1 MLLYTSHSFY
11 NPLRST
17 FWIIASYNQLSGFLS
32 LSKHLGSGLTR
43 GKKSA
48 NAPYHRPSR
57 NLANILILLA
67 RQELNPLPPNGFHMF
82 HCPIASL
89 IPSESTTLSNL
100 YIDAKHITSAPAL
113 ICFLLIQLN
122 LFQYNPH
129 NINIIVIII
138 NIFCCACRKKYY
150 IHQKTF
156 WKARTKQCH
165 CPQLTLTNVSL
176 GFEHCCYQ
184 CKYCKNGSCVGGV
197 GVIPTLPQHISKGH
211 YSSSF

>member
-67 RQELNPLPPNGFHMF
+67 RQEHTPLPPNGFHMF

-138 NIFCCACRKKYY
+138 NIFAVPVEKNITYIRKPSGKLEQNSATAPNW
-150 IHQKTF
+150 H
-156 WKARTKQCH
+156 
-165 CPQLTLTNVSL
+165 
-176 GFEHCCYQ
+176 
-184 CKYCKNGSCVGGV
+184 
-197 GVIPTLPQHISKGH
+197 
-211 YSSSF
+211 

>member
-17 FWIIASYNQLSGFLS
+17 FWIIASYNQLSGFLR

-43 GKKSA
+43 EKNSA
-48 NAPYHRPSR
+48 NAPHRWPFR

-67 RQELNPLPPNGFHMF
+67 RQEHKTPPNGFHMF

-122 LFQYNPH
+122 LLQHNPH
-129 NINIIVIII
+129 NINIIVVII
-138 NIFCCACRKKYY
+138 NILAVPVEKK
-150 IHQKTF
+150 ILQ
-156 WKARTKQCH
+156 ASEN
-165 CPQLTLTNVSL
+165 PLES
-176 GFEHCCYQ
+176 
-184 CKYCKNGSCVGGV
+184 
-197 GVIPTLPQHISKGH
+197 
-211 YSSSF
+211 